1 MIVAID
7 NFSGYMLMNSL
18 QAETAESVVSSLNF
32 RRFGLSESII
42 PDNGTCFRSQ
52 MFHIFCQ
59 SLEIEHITSSPYYHE
74 WNGRAKRVIQTFR
87 QILRKCSSEVEIT
100 TALIAYHDTPITQDL
115 PSPAELLTGK

>member
-18 QAETAESVVSSLNF
+18 QAETAESVISSLNF

-59 SLEIEHITSSPYYHE
+59 SLELNTSHPLPTTM
-74 WNGRAKRVIQTFR
+74 NGMAVQKGLFR
-87 QILRKCSSEVEIT
+87 PLDKYSGNAALRLK
-100 TALIAYHDTPITQDL
+100 
-115 PSPAELLTGK
+115 